1 MKLKV
6 YVALIL
12 VLAIGVAVSGCAQ
25 EEKKPEATPTPAPEK
40 TEGVKIP
47 KTEDGKYVITIY
59 TGSGPGSVYFAVGSM
74 FAKVLNK
81 KSDMIYAKG
90 VTSGASVAN
99 AKAIGKG
106 EALAAII
113 QNDVTYYAW
122 NGKFQFEGEPVKEL
136 RGIGTLYPEP
146 VQIVVR
152 ADSDIYTL
160 DDLKGKKV
168 VVGAAGSGVAATAER
183 VLKAAGIWD
192 DIDPVYQTFSE
203 AAQSLVLGQ
212 VDAEFTVIAYP
223 APAIDQIAVKVP
235 VRLLPVPDEVVQ
247 KLHDEG
253 YPFYVKVVVPAGTYN
268 GQDEDVQTIAVK
280 STFAVHRDL
289 PDEVVYEMTRVLYGN
304 IDELAKAH
312 QVARQIDMNGAFEG
326 LMIPLHPGAVK
337 YYEENGITVPAE
349 LRQ

>member
-1 MKLKV
+1 MKPKAYL
-6 YVALIL
+6 ALIL
-12 VLAIGVAVSGCAQ
+12 VLAIGVALAGCAQ
-25 EEKKPEATPTPAPEK
+25 EEKPAATPTPAPEK
-40 TEGVKIP
+40 AEGTKIP
-47 KTEDGKYVITIY
+47 RTEDGKYIVTIY

-81 KSDMIYAKG
+81 KSDMIEAKG

-99 AKAIGKG
+99 SKAIGKG

-122 NGKFQFEGEPVKEL
+122 NGKFQFEGKPVKEL

-160 DDLKGKKV
+160 EDLKGRKV

-192 DIDPVYQTFSE
+192 EIDPVYQTFSE

-235 VRLLPVPDEVVQ
+235 VRLIPVPDEVVQ

-268 GQDEDVQTIAVK
+268 GQDEDVKTIAVK
-280 STFAVHRDL
+280 ATLAVHKDL
-289 PDEVVYEMTRVLYGN
+289 PDDVVYEMTKVLYEN

-312 QVARQIDMNGAFEG
+312 QVAKQIDMNNAFEG
-326 LMIPLHPGAVK
+326 LMIPLHPGAIK
-337 YYEENGITVPAE
+337 YYEEKGIAVPAG
-349 LRQ
+349 LKP

>member
-1 MKLKV
+1 MKKWKV
-6 YVALIL
+6 LSLVFALVLGL
-12 VLAIGVAVSGCAQ
+12 VLAGCAQ
-25 EEKKPEATPTPAPEK
+25 KETETSQAPEATQTQPSVVQK
-40 TEGVKIP
+40 N
-47 KTEDGKYVITIY
+47 EDGKYVITIY

-81 KSDMIYAKG
+81 KSDLIEAKG

-99 AKAIGKG
+99 AKAIAKG

-122 NGKFQFEGEPVKEL
+122 NGKFQFEGKPVKEL

-152 ADSDIYTL
+152 ADSDIKTL
-160 DDLKGKKV
+160 QDLAGKKV
-168 VVGAAGSGVAATAER
+168 VVGAAGSGCAATAER
-183 VLKAAGIWD
+183 ILKAAGVWD
-192 DIDPVYQTFSE
+192 QIEPVYQTFSE

-223 APAIDQIAVKVP
+223 APAIDQIAVKTP
-235 VRLLPVPDEVVQ
+235 VRLIPIPDEVIQ

-253 YPFYVKVVVPAGTYN
+253 YPFYVKVVIPKGTYN
-268 GQDEDVQTIAVK
+268 GMDEDVQTVAVK
-280 STFAVHRDL
+280 STLVVHKDV
-289 PDEVVYEMTRVLYGN
+289 PEEVVYEMTKVLYEN

-312 QVARQIDMNGAFEG
+312 QVAKQIDMNSAFEG
-326 LMIPLHPGAVK
+326 LMVPLHPGAIK
-337 YYEENGITVPAE
+337 YYEEQGIEVPDS
-349 LRQ
+349 LKS